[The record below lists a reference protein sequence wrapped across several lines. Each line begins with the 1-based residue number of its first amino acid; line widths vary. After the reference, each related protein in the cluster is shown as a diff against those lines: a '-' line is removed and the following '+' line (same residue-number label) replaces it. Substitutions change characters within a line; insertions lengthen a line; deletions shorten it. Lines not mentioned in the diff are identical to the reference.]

1 LRSIEE
7 LFKNY
12 PIKAV
17 KIGIVPSLAY
27 LQEIVLALKGFR
39 QKTSIVWDTVLKSST
54 EYDFL
59 NIENQ
64 TVLKNIKN
72 VDYAHHEII
81 QLSPAETNAEN
92 IAKMLSACAILLKGG
107 HHPEKLVSIL
117 YIQKRDHPVLPKKSS
132 LTEKHGSG
140 CVLSSAIVSNLA
152 LGNDLRT
159 ACYLADYIET
169 YLQSNPT
176 KLDTIM
182 YKKLQYI
189 SQEIPLKHNC
199 ITYKSLR

>member
-1 LRSIEE
+1 
-7 LFKNY
+7 
-12 PIKAV
+12 V

-64 TVLKNIKN
+64 SVLKNIKN

-107 HHPEKLVSIL
+107 HHPEKIGIDTL
-117 YIQKRDHPVLPKKSS
+117 YTKKRSSCFTQKIIAHRKTWFRL
-132 LTEKHGSG
+132 
-140 CVLSSAIVSNLA
+140 CFIV
-152 LGNDLRT
+152 
-159 ACYLADYIET
+159 CY
-169 YLQSNPT
+169 
-176 KLDTIM
+176 
-182 YKKLQYI
+182 
-189 SQEIPLKHNC
+189 C
-199 ITYKSLR
+199 F